1 MKFRT
6 PLLFVTAFALL
17 FTMNSCVKNY
27 TCHCDIKYSGVPG
40 LPDSTTKE
48 YSVTDVKDKAKN
60 VCESESGSY
69 LNNGITTVE
78 NCYLY

>member
-1 MKFRT
+1 MKFRA
-6 PLLFVTAFALL
+6 PLLSVIAISLL

-27 TCHCDIKYSGVPG
+27 TCHCEIKYGGAPG

-60 VCESESGSY
+60 LCEGQSGSY
-69 LNNGITTVE
+69 THDGITTVE